1 MSAVIPSHRPTT
13 RRALLRALA
22 AGGAVAVLAGCD
34 ETERRPPAPTST
46 VVPDDPETWPAD
58 SDLLLAA
65 RQRVHEALIEL
76 PHVQGGRNRVARI
89 QSLWTVQLERLEQV
103 LSLSGVPLPAL
114 SGTSASS
121 DDAAATTSP
130 SDDAT
135 ATTAPPAREIDQ
147 IDLGRLLRAAL
158 PETIADLADAT
169 PTNLP
174 MLTSL
179 AAQHADAATQFGA
192 SPAWEPLVGPE
203 GAAAVPLLAVTRP
216 AIFGLEVVAARSR
229 EDERAEYELVLD
241 QIRSITR
248 QLTTLA
254 GDTAPV
260 PPLGY
265 DLPEPLETEGQ
276 RRSLARALVADIAPA
291 ALGATKRV
299 RGNTDQLAGVVR
311 VMAESVLWARTLG
324 SEEAPFPGMTLP

>member
-46 VVPDDPETWPAD
+46 VVRDDPETWPAD

-65 RQRVHEALIEL
+65 RERVHEALIEL
-76 PHVQGGRNRVARI
+76 GHVQGGRNRVARI
-89 QSLWTVQLERLEQV
+89 QPLWTVQRERLEQV
-103 LSLSGVPLPAL
+103 LSLGGVPLPTLAG
-114 SGTSASS
+114 SPTDRQGR
-121 DDAAATTSP
+121 DEAAATT
-130 SDDAT
+130 
-135 ATTAPPAREIDQ
+135 APAAREIDQ

-158 PETIADLADAT
+158 PETIADLAEAT

-192 SPAWEPLVGPE
+192 SPSWEPLVGPE

-241 QIRSITR
+241 QIRSLTR

-291 ALGATKRV
+291 ALGATERV
-299 RGNTDQLAGVVR
+299 RGNADQLTGIVR

-324 SEEAPFPGMTLP
+324 SQETPFPGMTLP